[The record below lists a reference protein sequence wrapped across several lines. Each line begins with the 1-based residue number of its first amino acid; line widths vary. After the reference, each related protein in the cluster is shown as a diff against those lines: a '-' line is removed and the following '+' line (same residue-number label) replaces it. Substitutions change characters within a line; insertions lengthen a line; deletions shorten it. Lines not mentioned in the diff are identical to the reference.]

1 MKRNNRLLAVI
12 VVTLIFG
19 FLLTVCSTSMEMKIR
34 FAPGGEPK
42 TLDPQLY
49 SGIPEA
55 IIEMALFE
63 GITRLDKNNVPQL
76 AVANSVEVSPDGLNY
91 RIILK
96 STKFSD
102 GDPLTAYDFKAS
114 WMHALNSEAKAAYA
128 YPLFYIKNAEA
139 YYSRSAKAEDV
150 GIKVM
155 DDRTLEVT
163 LGTPCPFFKSLL
175 ALPTYFPVDQQN
187 AQAHKNWYADGTVF
201 VGNGPFMIKRWSH
214 NDKMILVKNPNYYDA
229 ANVKLKEI
237 DFYLVQDGKKATTA
251 FEAGKLDGLNNLV
264 QEDIFRLKRDGN
276 LKAAPMLGTDFYRI
290 NTTKKPLND
299 LRVRQAL
306 SIVLNR
312 QDLLGNVIGGEI
324 PAYAFVPGTIPDAVP
339 DKDFR
344 KMGGNLINEDIAKAK
359 QLLAEAGYP
368 EGRDFPVL
376 TILYNTNGKQQLPAQ
391 AIQDCWKRNL
401 GINVKLQGQ
410 GWDDYQQNQQGLG
423 YDIARACWIGD
434 YVDPMTFLAIFH
446 SNSGNNETGWTNG
459 IYDKDIETAQKSSD
473 QRVRMEAMHEAEKIL
488 MQEMPIIPVY
498 YYVQNYILKDNIKG
512 VIVSPL
518 DFFDFKYAAV
528 Q

>member
-1 MKRNNRLLAVI
+1 MKRNKRLLAVI
-12 VVTLIFG
+12 AVILIFG
-19 FLLTVCSTSMEMKIR
+19 FFLIVCSTSIEMKIR
-34 FAPGGEPK
+34 FAPGGEPE

-76 AVANSVEVSPDGLNY
+76 AVANNVEVSPDGLIY
-91 RIILK
+91 RITLK
-96 STKFSD
+96 NTKFSN

-114 WMHALNSEAKAAYA
+114 WMHALKSEDKAAYA
-128 YPLFYIKNAEA
+128 YQLFYIKNAEA
-139 YYSRSAKAEDV
+139 YYSRGVKAEDV
-150 GIKVM
+150 GIKVVNV
-155 DDRTLEVT
+155 RTLEIT
-163 LGTPCPFFKSLL
+163 LETPCPFFKSLL

-187 AQAHKNWYADGTVF
+187 AQAHKDWYADGTVF
-201 VGNGPFMIKRWSH
+201 VGNGPFMIKKWSH
-214 NDKMILVKNPNYYDA
+214 KDKMILVKNPNYYDA
-229 ANVKLKEI
+229 ANVKLEEL
-237 DFYLVQDGKKATTA
+237 DFYLAQDGNKATAA

-264 QEDIFRLKRDGN
+264 PEDIFRLKKDGN
-276 LKAAPMLGTDFYRI
+276 LKTAPMLGTDFYRF

-306 SIVLNR
+306 SIALNR
-312 QDLLGNVIGGEI
+312 QDLMGNVLGGEI

-344 KMGGNLINEDIAKAK
+344 KMGGNLITEDIAKAK

-368 EGRDFPVL
+368 EGRNFPVL
-376 TILYNTNGKQQLPAQ
+376 TILYNTNGKQRLPAQ
-391 AIQDCWKRNL
+391 AIQNCWKRNL
-401 GINVKLQGQ
+401 GINVNLQGQ
-410 GWDDYQQNQQGLG
+410 VWDNYQQNQQGLS

-434 YVDPMTFLAIFH
+434 YVDPMTFLAIFL
-446 SNSGNNETGWTNG
+446 SSGGNNETGWSNG
-459 IYDKDIETAQKSSD
+459 AYDKNIETAQKNPD